1 MKNLFLLLFLGSF
14 VCNGQ
19 TQYYLYKASD
29 STFVKSNYYEIAP
42 EYSTTTAPAVDVSYA
57 KWNGTTWIDFRTP
70 DQIIKL
76 QVPFSVTRRQLKLQL
91 TLSGFNLSLI
101 DYVIGQL
108 PEPDRSFALIGWN
121 DSTDFERDNPLIKQL
136 APQLGLSESQV
147 DQIFINASKL

>member
-1 MKNLFLLLFLGSF
+1 MKKLILLLFITSSY
-14 VCNGQ
+14 GQ
-19 TQYYLYKASD
+19 EQYFIYKKSD
-29 STFVKSNYYEIAP
+29 STYVSTNYYLEKPA
-42 EYSTTTAPAVDVSYA
+42 YSTTIAPQIDTNYA
-57 KWNGTTWIDFRTP
+57 KWNGVTWIDFRTP
-70 DQIIKL
+70 EQLLKS